1 LCYDESK
8 KNKKYLLR
16 INLFKFWT
24 GSVLKVDF
32 IDLMEDFVCIEL
44 LLNGF
49 DLVLTV
55 KKLLFEP
62 VHFVFH
68 FKGLFEERF
77 VLLSIIQL
85 VISLGLFQLS
95 HQLFDIDTFQFSLD
109 G

>member
-1 LCYDESK
+1 MCYDKNK

-16 INLFKFWT
+16 INLFKFWAE
-24 GSVLKVDF
+24 SVLKVDF

-44 LLNGF
+44 LLNGL

-68 FKGLFEERF
+68 FEGLFEESF
-77 VLLSIIQL
+77 VLLSIVEL
-85 VISLGLFQLS
+85 VVSFGLFQLS
-95 HQLFDIDTFQFSLD
+95 HQLFDINTFQFSLD
-109 G
+109 V